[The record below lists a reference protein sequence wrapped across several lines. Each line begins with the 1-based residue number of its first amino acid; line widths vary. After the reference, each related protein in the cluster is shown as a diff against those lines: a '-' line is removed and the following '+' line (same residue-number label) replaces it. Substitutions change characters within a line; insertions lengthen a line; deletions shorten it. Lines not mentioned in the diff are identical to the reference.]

1 MVSTKKAIFYL
12 DGKEYGMDVMDV
24 RTIEK
29 CTLME
34 TVENAPKNM
43 KGKIELRGE
52 TLPIISLRAKFG
64 LDEIASA
71 GESRWI
77 ITKSNGISVAY
88 EVDKMKGI
96 VDTQEDV
103 MYSMPSILEDDN
115 TSYVKEVLDH
125 EGKLILILDKEG
137 ILTVEEQSDLKELL
151 NALQSDKPDL
161 IMRQKERLDSDEC
174 AETNNEKYSIRCVS
188 SREVIL

>member
-151 NALQSDKPDL
+151 NAL
-161 IMRQKERLDSDEC
+161 
-174 AETNNEKYSIRCVS
+174 
-188 SREVIL
+188 